1 MLASG
6 RAVKGVRQCAKGQTL
21 VMSASLLCCRKD
33 LLTSMLPKYRELLK
47 YKLSIL
53 VFSGDVDGV
62 VPVSFRTSLRSLSSC
77 TAGRT
82 C

>member
-1 MLASG
+1 
-6 RAVKGVRQCAKGQTL
+6 
-21 VMSASLLCCRKD
+21 MSASLLCCRKD

-62 VPVSFRTSLRSLSSC
+62 VPVSFRTSLRRLSSC